1 MKNISVFL
9 FLFLSLFLN
18 AQTIPL
24 YVGTY
29 TGSDS
34 EGIYTYDFNYKTG
47 ELSNKNLI
55 VKIEN
60 PSFITL
66 SSNKKKL
73 FSVSENGENSLIRS
87 YELDKNKS
95 YKFIN
100 EVSSN
105 GANPCHIQ
113 LNKQNTKIV
122 VSNYTGGTISIYNV
136 LKNGSLSKNSQVIDH
151 NIITKKSHAHSAQ
164 FYKNDLF
171 VADLGRD
178 FLAHYSNKNDSYNLN
193 NYYLMEEKAG
203 PRHFEISKKGRFIYV
218 LNELNSTISVLKK
231 FDETYSNIQNI
242 GTLNDNYN
250 GGNACADIHLSKN
263 EKFLYASNRG
273 ENSIAV
279 FKINSKNG
287 ELQKIQN
294 IAVQGDWPRNFT
306 IAPNGKFLLVANQRS
321 KNISVFKVDKKNG
334 ELAFLY
340 SIDAPTPVCLVF

>member
-1 MKNISVFL
+1 MKSFSVSL
-9 FLFLSLFLN
+9 LLFLSSFLN
-18 AQTIPL
+18 AQNIPL
-24 YVGTY
+24 YVGSY
-29 TGSDS
+29 TGADS

-47 ELSNKNLI
+47 ELSNKKLI
-55 VKIEN
+55 IKIEN

-66 SSNKKKL
+66 SSNKKML
-73 FSVSENGENSLIRS
+73 FSVSENGENSLVRS
-87 YELDKNKS
+87 YALDKNKS
-95 YKFIN
+95 YNFIN

-105 GANPCHIQ
+105 GENPCHIQ
-113 LNKQNTKIV
+113 LNKQKTKIV

-136 LKNGSLSKNSQVIDH
+136 LKNGSLSENIQVIDH
-151 NIITKKSHAHSAQ
+151 NIITTKSHAHSAQ

-178 FLAHYSNKNDSYNLN
+178 FLAHYTHKNDSYNLN
-193 NYYLMEEKAG
+193 NYYLMEEKSG
-203 PRHFEISKKGRFIYV
+203 PRHFEINKKGRFIYV

-231 FDETYSNIQNI
+231 FNETYNNIQNI
-242 GTLNDNYN
+242 STLRDDYTAQNSS
-250 GGNACADIHLSKN
+250 ADIHLSKN
-263 EKFLYASNRG
+263 KKFLYVSNRG

-306 IAPNGKFLLVANQRS
+306 LAPNGNFLLVANQRS

-334 ELAFLY
+334 ELTFL
-340 SIDAPTPVCLVF
+340 SSTNAPTPVCLVF